1 MDKRRV
7 WNIAMIVIGT
17 MAVIAVVGLVFTF
30 VLPLSSGATKP
41 KAYEVFSPRVKSL
54 LASMS
59 LREKIGQMTQMDV
72 STILAN
78 DGLSINATKLQEA
91 VQVFGV
97 GSYLN
102 RYTPRSS
109 MLLDAPVASI
119 TLHHLTSIMRLVHS
133 PMAP

>member
-102 RYTPRSS
+102 RYLSK
-109 MLLDAPVASI
+109 LDAARCCCLLLRPSHCI
-119 TLHHLTSIMRLVHS
+119 I
-133 PMAP
+133 

>member
-59 LREKIGQMTQMDV
+59 LRAC
-72 STILAN
+72 SILRSA
-78 DGLSINATKLQEA
+78 LSISRAE
-91 VQVFGV
+91 
-97 GSYLN
+97 S
-102 RYTPRSS
+102 
-109 MLLDAPVASI
+109 
-119 TLHHLTSIMRLVHS
+119 
-133 PMAP
+133 